1 MAFFKI
7 ELKTPRLCFKMGY
20 ALLVAGVYISI
31 KCSLSL
37 SLIELIIPYVIH
49 LFPLCLCLLY
59 LTKRDG
65 KCFALVFFYYVRH
78 DFVIFIKD
86 YCLNYV

>member
-20 ALLVAGVYISI
+20 ALLVAGVHVSLRCI
-31 KCSLSL
+31 LSL
-37 SLIELIIPYVIH
+37 ALIEYIIPYVIH

-65 KCFALVFFYYVRH
+65 KCFALAFFIML
-78 DFVIFIKD
+78 DMIS
-86 YCLNYV
+86 